1 MCLLH
6 VYICE
11 ESWNFF
17 SASVIMTG
25 ICFKP
30 SFSFQDTR
38 TTMFSKTK
46 QWFCWIYLQI
56 SKLNATPYVKQW
68 LKGQITFVKNIIFT
82 VISSIPIYII
92 QIFFGTSKFFADVR
106 SPNND
111 MWTLWWPALFF
122 CAKISAVTFF
132 HVSWT
137 SWKHNRACSGRRA
150 HPAALHAYLRLD
162 MPGARWLRSR
172 ADCPYC
178 RATPNSRMQ
187 KLYEND
193 HESNDADY
201 RTTPVPPPSKL

>member
-25 ICFKP
+25 ICFNP

-46 QWFCWIYLQI
+46 QWFCWIYLHI

-82 VISSIPIYII
+82 VISSIPMYII

-111 MWTLWWPALFF
+111 MWILYDDLPYFF
-122 CAKISAVTFF
+122 VQRLTQCILPCLDNIESL
-132 HVSWT
+132 
-137 SWKHNRACSGRRA
+137 SGIT
-150 HPAALHAYLRLD
+150 H
-162 MPGARWLRSR
+162 GF
-172 ADCPYC
+172 
-178 RATPNSRMQ
+178 
-187 KLYEND
+187 
-193 HESNDADY
+193 
-201 RTTPVPPPSKL
+201 